1 MKNKFAKHSERT
13 KPRKISAQTFSKKKK
28 RKENFLNFAYLT
40 IIEKN

>member
-13 KPRKISAQTFSKKKK
+13 KPRKISAQTFSKKK
-28 RKENFLNFAYLT
+28 RKENFLNFACLT